1 MNIGPQ
7 SGGFLPILKV
17 KSRIHSSK
25 QQKRNRS
32 ATARSLDS
40 MTKSAGKISTANTA
54 SLLDLTTLTSS
65 AAIPETKHRS
75 SGVRLQRENS
85 LPLNLSL
92 QISPTSTIQMP
103 TAASSPAIP
112 PVLKY
117 SHDKSGT
124 ENVLSKLDALESP
137 RSSAEGVEGDAT
149 PGPELNS
156 KKLPNQNTESNAR
169 KPHPPPRHSA
179 ADNVPKCSYADRNS
193 ESKVTQQELATNKKP
208 LLAAEQNNLKW
219 KLDVTLPNNL
229 STTEPRN
236 SEPNTDKKSAYNSKT
251 AKDLNNN
258 DATDAIIDSV
268 KEHNSGPKSILKPKS
283 EFDTLDNQ
291 NKKSVGI
298 STYVLTPPVPPPAR
312 QSSASTNGANKKRIL
327 RTRSAV
333 HSASQANPVDSSL
346 PSSPDSIDNATG
358 ESSPADSGTADLIKS
373 VRFADQPNNIKE
385 YLPWEAPQHSF
396 LNHARPAMG
405 KSHTFI
411 L

>member
-54 SLLDLTTLTSS
+54 SLLDLTTLTAS

-103 TAASSPAIP
+103 TAAPSPAIP

-117 SHDKSGT
+117 SHDKSGI

-137 RSSAEGVEGDAT
+137 WSSAEDMKENQNS
-149 PGPELNS
+149 GPELYT
-156 KKLPNQNTESNAR
+156 KKPTNQNTESDAR

-179 ADNVPKCSYADRNS
+179 ADNVPKCNYADRNS
-193 ESKVTQQELATNKKP
+193 ESKVTQQELVTYKKP
-208 LLAAEQNNLKW
+208 PLAPEQNNLKW

-236 SEPNTDKKSAYNSKT
+236 SEPATDEKSANDSKT

-258 DATDAIIDSV
+258 NATDAIIDSV

-283 EFDTLDNQ
+283 DFDTLDNQ

-312 QSSASTNGANKKRIL
+312 QSLANTNGANKKRIL

-346 PSSPDSIDNATG
+346 PSSPDSIDNGTG

>member
-17 KSRIHSSK
+17 RSRIHSSK

-65 AAIPETKHRS
+65 AALPETKHRS
-75 SGVRLQRENS
+75 SGVRLHRENS

-117 SHDKSGT
+117 SHDKTGT
-124 ENVLSKLDALESP
+124 ENLLSKLDALESP
-137 RSSAEGVEGDAT
+137 RSSAEDKNENPN
-149 PGPELNS
+149 PGPEMNT
-156 KKLPNQNTESNAR
+156 KKPTNQNTESDAR

-179 ADNVPKCSYADRNS
+179 ADNVPKCNADRNS
-193 ESKVTQQELATNKKP
+193 ESKVTQQELVTYKKP
-208 LLAAEQNNLKW
+208 LLVAEQNNLKW

-236 SEPNTDKKSAYNSKT
+236 SEPNTDKKSANDSKT

-312 QSSASTNGANKKRIL
+312 QSSAYTDGANKKRIL

-346 PSSPDSIDNATG
+346 HSSPDSIDNATG

>member
-54 SLLDLTTLTSS
+54 SLLDLTTLTAS

-92 QISPTSTIQMP
+92 QISPTTTTQMP

-137 RSSAEGVEGDAT
+137 RSSAEDMKENPN
-149 PGPELNS
+149 PGPELYT
-156 KKLPNQNTESNAR
+156 KKPTNQNTESDAR

-179 ADNVPKCSYADRNS
+179 ADNVPKCNYADRNS
-193 ESKVTQQELATNKKP
+193 ESKVTQQELVTYKKP

-236 SEPNTDKKSAYNSKT
+236 SEPNTDKKSANDSKT

-283 EFDTLDNQ
+283 EFDTLDYP

-298 STYVLTPPVPPPAR
+298 SSNVLTPPVPPPAR
-312 QSSASTNGANKKRIL
+312 QSSAITNGANKKRIL